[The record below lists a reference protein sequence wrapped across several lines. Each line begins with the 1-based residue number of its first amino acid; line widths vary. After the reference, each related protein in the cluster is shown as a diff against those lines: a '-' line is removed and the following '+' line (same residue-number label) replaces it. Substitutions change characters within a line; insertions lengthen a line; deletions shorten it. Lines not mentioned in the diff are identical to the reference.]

1 MCTITSKHWCRGTG
15 DCCMVCTIHT
25 HEAKVV
31 ASMYYRA
38 CLTYGLLYV
47 THTLTYSFVQM
58 RDLYE
63 LRPRRRATRAINVGQ
78 FDIKFSPL
86 FKIIQL

>member
-1 MCTITSKHWCRGTG
+1 MTTAWY
-15 DCCMVCTIHT
+15 VTIHT

-31 ASMYYRA
+31 ASIYYRA